1 MTQKSQR
8 LQWFHN
14 QNWLRVLPLSL
25 NKTTIIKNE
34 KNLLYHYRT
43 WRIRRYGMG
52 RASIPF
58 ILAHTNVLGWWWNL
72 HSYRFAPIV
81 FLWFAF
87 VRLIKR
93 SSFDYHSHYTSSL
106 ITIDDFI
113 FNVNIYPAWVIFNNL
128 LLLLVLI
135 AAAICSLIFLYAW
148 VSVSVHGG
156 GEMMPLT
163 CTVWHGR
170 LGTLAIA
177 HHHSSE
183 VRTTLLL
190 IFMFQFQY
198 RLIIDSRRICLKL
211 SFFSIFFGFETCLSS
226 WGGGVRCPRWP
237 GEPTALSG
245 VSPLLPG
252 SYLIGIPIGDP
263 VGSGCFLS
271 LSCYP

>member
-1 MTQKSQR
+1 MFCLCLVVTTMKHFPASSLYSDDLTQSSCPHILLRFLLWENSSQ
-8 LQWFHN
+8 
-14 QNWLRVLPLSL
+14 
-25 NKTTIIKNE
+25 T
-34 KNLLYHYRT
+34 KNLFLSDIPLKVWHYRT

-87 VRLIKR
+87 VRLIER
-93 SSFDYHSHYTSSL
+93 SCFDYHSHYTSSL

-156 GEMMPLT
+156 GRWCL
-163 CTVWHGR
+163 WHAR
-170 LGTLAIA
+170 CDTAALA
-177 HHHSSE
+177 
-183 VRTTLLL
+183 L
-190 IFMFQFQY
+190 
-198 RLIIDSRRICLKL
+198 
-211 SFFSIFFGFETCLSS
+211 
-226 WGGGVRCPRWP
+226 
-237 GEPTALSG
+237 
-245 VSPLLPG
+245 
-252 SYLIGIPIGDP
+252 
-263 VGSGCFLS
+263 
-271 LSCYP
+271 